1 MKLNFYLFNDFE
13 TLDLFGPVE
22 ILCRI
27 DELEPHY
34 YSIEGGIIKSAQ
46 KTEIVTE
53 PISACDPN
61 GIFVIPGGAG
71 TRPLVKNTRELEI
84 IKKYA
89 GQSSWCLSIC
99 TGSAVLA
106 CCGLLDGREATSNKK
121 AFDWVSGFGN
131 GVKWN
136 REARF
141 CKDGKFYTSAGVS
154 AGIDMA
160 VKFTADNYG
169 KELAKKIIEDIEYS
183 QENLR

>member
-22 ILCRI
+22 ILCRVP
-27 DELEPHY
+27 DFQPDY
-34 YSIEGGIIKSAQ
+34 YSANGGIIKSAQ
-46 KTEIVTE
+46 GTEIFTK
-53 PISACDPN
+53 PISKADLS
-61 GIFVIPGGAG
+61 GIFLIPGGRG
-71 TRPLVKNTRELEI
+71 TRFLVNNETELALIHECAQ
-84 IKKYA
+84 KSA
-89 GQSSWCLSIC
+89 FCLSVC

-106 CCGLLDGREATSNKK
+106 KCAVLDGKEATSNKK

-136 REARF
+136 RQARF

-160 VKFTADNYG
+160 IAFVKDLYG
-169 KELAKKIIEDIEYS
+169 EALALKIVEDVEY
-183 QENLR
+183 ERKD